1 MPLTRNTYV
10 YYFSLKSNKS
20 NRVVPM
26 HRHIE
31 NMDLFQN
38 PDVTPKHKEYV
49 VHKRFI
55 SKLIW
60 LVLHRLRLR
69 SWSALRAYGHL
80 FSLHSWR
87 PVGIN
92 RNLNSIAGMF
102 VYHKNMHDSSLYQFL
117 DICIIGKLNIWRNRD
132 KIISRFSSD
141 RYNWMSGLK

>member
-1 MPLTRNTYV
+1 
-10 YYFSLKSNKS
+10 
-20 NRVVPM
+20 M

-49 VHKRFI
+49 VHERFL

-69 SWSALRAYGHL
+69 SWSALRAYGYL
-80 FSLHSWR
+80 FSLRSWS

-92 RNLNSIAGMF
+92 RNLSLSIAGMF
-102 VYHKNMHDSSLYQFL
+102 VYCENMHDSSHL
-117 DICIIGKLNIWRNRD
+117 
-132 KIISRFSSD
+132 SV
-141 RYNWMSGLK
+141 SGYLHYW